1 MKYSS
6 QNCDVYLALAERHAF
21 TVYCRST
28 PIDHKF
34 PLERAGL
41 DFFCIF
47 STLVWIFPGEC
58 QSSDNHPILRGKN
71 LCCVWKA
78 KRNDND
84 QLLGL
89 WCQGLL
95 FGRELQRAK
104 KNLISFIY
112 VFWTSCVMKT
122 KEPILF
128 PSLFSFA
135 FPSLC
140 PLSLL
145 EWITPRMGSS
155 YQGTRLLKN
164 AYLVLICL
172 SPGWL
177 AGWPHPL
184 EWVSLPKKTNRLKSK

>member
-34 PLERAGL
+34 PLERAGF

-135 FPSLC
+135 SFPHSVPFHYWSESPQGWGAPIKGQDYWKTPTWC
-140 PLSLL
+140 WYVSLL
-145 EWITPRMGSS
+145 
-155 YQGTRLLKN
+155 
-164 AYLVLICL
+164 A
-172 SPGWL
+172 GWL
-177 AGWPHPL
+177 AGHIL
-184 EWVSLPKKTNRLKSK
+184 